1 MHVRLTA
8 TLVLA
13 LAGLSAGAMA
23 APSHH
28 RVPLQA
34 GTYILDG
41 AGKRCADVPN
51 AGTLYFDGKN
61 LIGPHDHDVSTSI
74 KSVSPDGQTYTV
86 RSTST
91 SYDMHGKPMQDARL
105 QILQLR
111 GKASFR
117 VIDRK
122 TGKPESAFHRCGP
135 MPKKS
140 RR

>member
-1 MHVRLTA
+1 MHFRST
-8 TLVLA
+8 VLLA
-13 LAGLSAGAMA
+13 MGLLAGASAMA

-61 LIGPHDHDVSTSI
+61 LIGPHDHDVNTSI
-74 KSVSPDGQTYTV
+74 KSVSTDGQTYTV
-86 RSTST
+86 RSIST
-91 SYDMHGKPMQDARL
+91 SYDMNDKPVRESRL

-122 TGKPESAFHRCGP
+122 TGKPESGFHRCGP
-135 MPKKS
+135 MPKKARS
-140 RR
+140 

>member
-1 MHVRLTA
+1 MHCRSIIL
-8 TLVLA
+8 LA
-13 LAGLSAGAMA
+13 LGLAAGATALA
-23 APSHH
+23 APLHH

-51 AGTLYFDGKN
+51 AGTLYFDGRN
-61 LIGPHDHDVSTSI
+61 LIGPHDHDVQTSI
-74 KSVSPDGQTYTV
+74 KSVAADGQTYTL
-86 RSTST
+86 RSIST
-91 SYDMHGKPMQDARL
+91 SYDMNGKPIRESQL

-111 GKASFR
+111 GKSSFR

-135 MPKKS
+135 MPKKARS
-140 RR
+140 

>member
-1 MHVRLTA
+1 MHFRYTA
-8 TLVLA
+8 LLA
-13 LAGLSAGAMA
+13 LALGVAATAVA

-61 LIGPHDHDVSTSI
+61 LIGPHDHEVSTSI
-74 KSVSPDGQTYTV
+74 KSVTQDGQTYTV

-91 SYDMHGKPMQDARL
+91 SYDVDGKPVRESRL

-122 TGKPESAFHRCGP
+122 TGKPESGFHRCGP
-135 MPKKS
+135 MPKKA